1 MPEARTTRGS
11 VEDVSAE
18 QDFMNLGRWLMENT
32 SDKEARR
39 AACVGTRAPRSHTH
53 GSRSR
58 PTATHC
64 PPAARHSRRRPPPG
78 GSASDSSR
86 RCRAA
91 DGAHGAARPGVQGH
105 LARVR
110 QGGHR
115 GPLWPGGRGE
125 TPLSRGAQRRRRWRG
140 EASGRWARKE
150 LSVAP
155 RRRRSTRLG
164 TTRRS
169 STSSPTRSSFRCF
182 RSRLCSLASAA
193 PPALHPPAG
202 RGVRVAHSAPPLLPP
217 TRSPRTPRP
226 PAPASGADQLGRLRG
241 ARVGGARRSHH
252 RARGE
257 GGPLLR
263 RLRPARRL
271 LQHRLQRL
279 DRRPPPAAASSSP
292 ERRRG
297 TRPGIPPA
305 GTIFAV
311 YEKLHPD
318 SKERHAAR
326 DAPSETPAHTRR
338 VSHCRHCTEAHPQ
351 PPARSSPWPALRRR
365 TRRRRTFC
373 APAPTSSW
381 RATACTAPPPSW
393 CSASGPT
400 TRARAAARRAF
411 RRSARR
417 VAPRRSLA

>member
-39 AACVGTRAPRSHTH
+39 AACVGTRAPRSHTQ

-202 RGVRVAHSAPPLLPP
+202 RGVRVAHSAPPLLPR

-226 PAPASGADQLGRLRG
+226 PAPPQALINSGACAVLVSEERDEAIIVPEEKAGRFCVAFDPLDGSSNIDCNVSTG
-241 ARVGGARRSHH
+241 A
-252 RARGE
+252 
-257 GGPLLR
+257 L
-263 RLRPARRL
+263 
-271 LQHRLQRL
+271 
-279 DRRPPPAAASSSP
+279 
-292 ERRRG
+292 
-297 TRPGIPPA
+297 
-305 GTIFAV
+305 
-311 YEKLHPD
+311 
-318 SKERHAAR
+318 
-326 DAPSETPAHTRR
+326 
-338 VSHCRHCTEAHPQ
+338 PQ
-351 PPARSSPWPALRRR
+351 PPRAAPRKGAAAPGEASHPQAQSLPSTRSCTPTPRSDTPREMRPPRPPLTHAASRTVDTAPRRTLSLPPAHRRGPRRR